1 MKTQKKYENNLT
13 SVVALIIDVSKDE
26 DYELDWSAAY
36 DAINNPTGL
45 PIAVGRLLPKVMQA
59 KDEKKLTKALTQ
71 AEKFNL
77 QLQLDSQIVISD

>member
-1 MKTQKKYENNLT
+1 MSN
-13 SVVALIIDVSKDE
+13 DD

-45 PIAVGRLLPKVMQA
+45 PIAIGKLLPNVMQA
-59 KDEKKLTKALTQ
+59 KVEEALTKALTQ